1 VPRWLSRLFVSSALL
16 LLLGCEAEPVST
28 KPTTFVVL
36 GHVRELTTDVIA
48 LLVERI
54 NSLGPDYVFVLG
66 DLTHTATEPQRQ
78 TVQRELFDRLD
89 APYYV
94 APGNHDLIA
103 GVAVHEEWIGYRYK
117 LVSDPNASFLLFD
130 SNDDLEIL
138 QSEVEALLDLAEP
151 AKPIILLGHH
161 RIWKRHLR
169 FISGQRVRKHH
180 TRALWRSVQSRID
193 SVFAGDATRRFEAE
207 VSGKT
212 RMYSVG
218 LYFSGRCL
226 PVYFALGVLDTD
238 GQMRV
243 RPVYLDL
250 PTEHPWHTR
259 RLTDLPTEHLRDA
272 RGLPRPADL
281 SSTPAVCEG
290 RGAYI
295 RVARPPGSLI
305 HGAPQ

>member
-1 VPRWLSRLFVSSALL
+1 VLGSLSRLFISSALL
-16 LLLGCEAEPVST
+16 LLLGCESGTVST

-36 GHVRELTTDVIA
+36 GHVRELTTDVFA

-54 NSLGPDYVFVLG
+54 NSLRPDYVFVLG
-66 DLTHTATEPQRQ
+66 DLTNTATEPQRQ

-89 APYYV
+89 APCYV

-103 GVAVHEEWIGYRYK
+103 GVEVYEDWIGYRYK
-117 LVSDPNASFLLFD
+117 LVSDPNANFLLFD
-130 SNDDLEIL
+130 SNDDLVTL
-138 QSEVEALLDLAEP
+138 QREVETLLDLADP

-169 FISGQRVRKHH
+169 FIAGQRVRKHH
-180 TRALWRSVQSRID
+180 TRALWRSVQNRID
-193 SVFAGDATRRFEAE
+193 SVFAGDAIRRFEAE

-212 RMYSVG
+212 RLYSVG
-218 LYFSGRCL
+218 LFFSGRCL
-226 PVYFALGVLDTD
+226 PLYFVLGVVDTG
-238 GQMRV
+238 GQMQV

-259 RLTDLPTEHLRDA
+259 RLTDLPTEHLRDTG
-272 RGLPRPADL
+272 GLPRPADL
-281 SSTPAVCEG
+281 SSAPVVCEG

-295 RVARPPGSLI
+295 RVARP
-305 HGAPQ
+305 